1 MHYFGFNFLMRDYHK
16 FGLELFRHDVKKDCS
31 FEGSKGDSFVVT
43 ALRRFNQSLLLNMHQ
58 NSNKYVVSCVLAALS
73 RYSKTVVPTNPRCF
87 EMTRAG
93 SPPVKLGTRVSSIL
107 EAV

>member
-1 MHYFGFNFLMRDYHK
+1 M
-16 FGLELFRHDVKKDCS
+16 DCS
-31 FEGSKGDSFVVT
+31 LERSKGDSFVVT
-43 ALRRFNQSLLLNMHQ
+43 ALCRFNQGFLLNMHQ
-58 NSNKYVVSCVLAALS
+58 NSDKYVVSCVLAS

-87 EMTRAG
+87 ETTRTG